1 MFSQIAVLVVL
12 ILLNAYFAASEIA
25 FISLN
30 DAKIE
35 KQAKEGNKKAKQIY
49 KMLKN
54 PSKFLA
60 TIQIGITL
68 AGFLS
73 SAFAS
78 DAFADKLAPMLN
90 NLLPMLGTDTWR
102 TISIILITILL
113 SFFTL
118 VFGELVPKRLA
129 MKYYEKVSFGTIGV
143 IRGISFITAPF
154 VKLLTFSTNVI
165 SKIFGVKENEEEI
178 VTEEEIKMMIDEGEE
193 KGTIDQEE
201 KELLNNVFEFND
213 TTASEIMTPRI
224 DIFAL
229 KISQDLY
236 EVLDEL
242 DDYKYSRIPVYE
254 DTIDNIKGIILI
266 KDILKDLRDKKKI
279 NIKKL
284 IKEVHFVPESVP
296 IDKLFRQLQR
306 NKMQMA
312 IVIDEYGGTAG
323 LVTME
328 DILEEL
334 VGNIFDEHDE
344 EELEYELID
353 ENTYMVNGNISI
365 GDLEKIIGIE
375 ISDGDYETL
384 SGYLLGKLEELPPEG
399 EEKYNENDRLN
410 IKVLRNNKEKE
421 CYAVLKKDK
430 NGNLTIGI
438 YLAILNNV
446 STKEEVT
453 YVFKNNESGSS
464 RGLMCALEIYNRITD
479 FDITKGDII
488 AGTGSIEA
496 DGTVGDIDGVKYKI
510 KGAVKNKAK
519 VFIVPSG
526 NYDEALKLKEK
537 NNYDIELIKA
547 DNLHNVIENLK
558 NR

>member
-284 IKEVHFVPESVP
+284 IKEVHFVPKSVP

-399 EEKYNENDRLN
+399 EETIIEDGK
-410 IKVLRNNKEKE
+410 
-421 CYAVLKKDK
+421 
-430 NGNLTIGI
+430 LT
-438 YLAILNNV
+438 
-446 STKEEVT
+446 
-453 YVFKNNESGSS
+453 
-464 RGLMCALEIYNRITD
+464 
-479 FDITKGDII
+479 
-488 AGTGSIEA
+488 
-496 DGTVGDIDGVKYKI
+496 YKI
-510 KGAVKNKAK
+510 EEYEDKRIKRVKICKNK
-519 VFIVPSG
+519 
-526 NYDEALKLKEK
+526 
-537 NNYDIELIKA
+537 
-547 DNLHNVIENLK
+547 
-558 NR
+558 

>member
-254 DTIDNIKGIILI
+254 DTMDNIKGIILI

-399 EEKYNENDRLN
+399 EETIIEDGK
-410 IKVLRNNKEKE
+410 
-421 CYAVLKKDK
+421 
-430 NGNLTIGI
+430 LT
-438 YLAILNNV
+438 
-446 STKEEVT
+446 
-453 YVFKNNESGSS
+453 
-464 RGLMCALEIYNRITD
+464 
-479 FDITKGDII
+479 
-488 AGTGSIEA
+488 
-496 DGTVGDIDGVKYKI
+496 YKI
-510 KGAVKNKAK
+510 EEYEDKRIKRVKICKNK
-519 VFIVPSG
+519 
-526 NYDEALKLKEK
+526 
-537 NNYDIELIKA
+537 
-547 DNLHNVIENLK
+547 
-558 NR
+558 